1 MFIGRYRLRQT
12 PGRKLLRHEDWR
24 MNLSGSRILITG
36 ATGGIGSALAAKL
49 RGQGCELLLHGNS
62 KQGTCNE
69 HFVRA
74 DLTTPE
80 GITRLVDAAI
90 KFNANILVNNCGVND
105 FGAFE
110 EVDIDRIIKVNV
122 VAPMQLTQALLPH
135 LRSRKRGVIYNVGST
150 FGQIGYP
157 GYVAYCASKHAI
169 KGFNDALARE
179 LSDSSIRVQYLS
191 PRSVGTGMN
200 GDAAG
205 ALNVELG
212 NAVDEPSEVAE
223 IIARQLTHGDS
234 RVQIG
239 FVESLQVRLNG
250 LFPGIIDSAL
260 AKQLRQIKQHF

>member
-1 MFIGRYRLRQT
+1 
-12 PGRKLLRHEDWR
+12 
-24 MNLSGSRILITG
+24 MNLAGSRVLITG

-49 RGQGCELLLHGNS
+49 RGQGCDLLLHGNS
-62 KQGTCNE
+62 RPLTSKPPSSKLESCDQ

-74 DLTTPE
+74 DLTTSE
-80 GITRLVDAAI
+80 GIARLVEAAI
-90 KFNANILVNNCGVND
+90 SFDTNVLVNNCGVND

-110 EVDIDRIIKVNV
+110 DVDIDRIINVNV
-122 VAPMQLTQALLPH
+122 LAPMQLTQALLPH
-135 LRSRKRGVIYNVGST
+135 LRSRKEAVIYNVGST

-179 LSDSSIRVQYLS
+179 LSDSSVRVQYLS
-191 PRSVGTGMN
+191 PRAVGTGMN
-200 GDAAG
+200 GDSAS

-212 NAVDEPSEVAE
+212 NAVDEPSQVAE

-250 LFPGIIDSAL
+250 LFPGMIDSAL
-260 AKQLRQIKQHF
+260 AKQLRQIKKYF

>member
-1 MFIGRYRLRQT
+1 
-12 PGRKLLRHEDWR
+12 
-24 MNLSGSRILITG
+24 MNLAGSRILITG
-36 ATGGIGSALAAKL
+36 ATGGIGSALVVKL

-62 KQGTCNE
+62 TQRACNE
-69 HFVRA
+69 NFVRA

-80 GITRLVDAAI
+80 GITRLVDAATA
-90 KFNANILVNNCGVND
+90 FNTNVLINNCGVND

-122 VAPMQLTQALLPH
+122 VAPMQLTKALLPH
-135 LRSRKRGVIYNVGST
+135 LRSREDALIYNVGST
-150 FGQIGYP
+150 FGQIGFP

-179 LSDSSIRVQYLS
+179 LSDSSVRVQYLS
-191 PRSVGTGMN
+191 PRAVGTGMN
-200 GDAAG
+200 GDAAN
-205 ALNVELG
+205 ALNIELG
-212 NAVDEPSEVAE
+212 NVVDEPSEVAE
-223 IIARQLTHGDS
+223 IIARQISNGAS

-239 FVESLQVRLNG
+239 FVESLQVRLNV

>member
-1 MFIGRYRLRQT
+1 
-12 PGRKLLRHEDWR
+12 
-24 MNLSGSRILITG
+24 MNLAGSRVLITG

-49 RGQGCELLLHGNS
+49 RTQGCELLLHGNS
-62 KQGTCNE
+62 KPLISKHEIDNE
-69 HFVRA
+69 NFVRA

-80 GITRLVDAAI
+80 GITHLADAAI
-90 KFNANILVNNCGVND
+90 NFNTNVLVNSCGVND

-122 VAPMQLTQALLPH
+122 VAPMRLTQALLPH
-135 LRSRKRGVIYNVGST
+135 LRSRKEAVIYNVGSM
-150 FGQIGYP
+150 FGQLGFP
-157 GYVAYCASKHAI
+157 GYVAYSASKHAI

-179 LSDSSIRVQYLS
+179 LADSSVRVQYLS
-191 PRSVGTGMN
+191 PRTVGTGMN
-200 GDAAG
+200 GDAAN

-212 NAVDEPSEVAE
+212 NTVDEPSLVAE
-223 IIARQLTHGDS
+223 IIARQLSNGDS

-250 LFPGIIDSAL
+250 LFPGMVDSAL